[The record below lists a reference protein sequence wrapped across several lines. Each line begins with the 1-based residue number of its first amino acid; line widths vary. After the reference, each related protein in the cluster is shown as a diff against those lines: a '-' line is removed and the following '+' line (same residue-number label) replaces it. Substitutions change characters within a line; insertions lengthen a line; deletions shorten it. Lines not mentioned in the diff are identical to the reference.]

1 MLSSVI
7 FSSNLFFLCLL
18 VGLLSTIA
26 LYYSQRNLL
35 KSPTLYFLS
44 LIRFVSIT
52 FLCFLLLDPVV
63 KSINKLKEEPIVVVL
78 QDESSSI
85 KEDLKDELIQ
95 FSNNIKGYNIFR
107 YNFSDKLYDGF
118 TNINDGYTTNYSK
131 ALTQVES
138 IFSNRNLS
146 SIVLISDGLN
156 NTGANPLY
164 SNNLDIPVHTL
175 CLGDTN
181 IYSDNLISEVK
192 HNELVFLGNS
202 FQTEILIQSTKYKG
216 KKVNLTIENNGEKVF
231 DKELNVTSNDQ
242 FFKISAEILTSE
254 IGLQLFTAKLE
265 SLDGERNKKNNI
277 YRFYVDVINTKYNIL
292 LVHDDSHPDLGAFVN
307 VINRN
312 KDYNLDVVKSID
324 FDNNFESYNLI
335 VLHSISSENIDFV
348 EKIKQKN
355 NLPILLFCK
364 QDFSRYSELI
374 PNVDFKIKSTNSQVF
389 PSTKKDFLKFKIS
402 NDLSDFIDNSP
413 PITSPFGIYKISSSI
428 DVFVN
433 QKIGNSITN
442 NPVCFF
448 DEFNGQKIG
457 VIVGEGFWRWKLQ
470 DYKINENDDLFSEFY
485 NKITQYLLVREDRSK
500 FRLFYEKELN
510 ENEDLIFEAHVYN
523 DSYELENN
531 EDIRLVLTNSNNKEF
546 EYIFE
551 RISDKYILNVGSLNP
566 DNYTVFAKVE
576 KRNYEKFGELSIK
589 TVQIE
594 NLSSVADHE
603 FLYNLSETS
612 GGKSFTFSNINE
624 LKDYINFQKDKST
637 ITTTEDILKQLID
650 YELILLI
657 LLLLISFEWFIRKY
671 NGLT

>member
-1 MLSSVI
+1 MLSSII
-7 FSSNLFFLCLL
+7 FSNNLFFLCLL

-35 KSPTLYFLS
+35 KSQTLYFLS

-118 TNINDGYTTNYSK
+118 TNINDGYKTNYSK
-131 ALTQVES
+131 ALTQIES

-216 KKVNLTIENNGEKVF
+216 KKFNLSIENNGEKVF
-231 DKELNVTSNDQ
+231 DKELNVTSNNQ

-254 IGLQLFTAKLE
+254 IGLQLYTAKLE

-312 KDYNLDVVKSID
+312 KDYNLDIVKSID

-335 VLHSISSENIDFV
+335 VLHSISKDNIDFIQ
-348 EKIKQKN
+348 KIKQKN

-364 QDFSRYSELI
+364 QDFSRYSDLI
-374 PNVDFKIKSTNSQVF
+374 PNADFKIKSTNSQVF

-413 PITSPFGIYKISSSI
+413 PITSPFGIYNISSSI

-457 VIVGEGFWRWKLQ
+457 VIIGEGF
-470 DYKINENDDLFSEFY
+470 
-485 NKITQYLLVREDRSK
+485 
-500 FRLFYEKELN
+500 
-510 ENEDLIFEAHVYN
+510 
-523 DSYELENN
+523 
-531 EDIRLVLTNSNNKEF
+531 
-546 EYIFE
+546 
-551 RISDKYILNVGSLNP
+551 
-566 DNYTVFAKVE
+566 
-576 KRNYEKFGELSIK
+576 
-589 TVQIE
+589 
-594 NLSSVADHE
+594 
-603 FLYNLSETS
+603 
-612 GGKSFTFSNINE
+612 
-624 LKDYINFQKDKST
+624 
-637 ITTTEDILKQLID
+637 
-650 YELILLI
+650 
-657 LLLLISFEWFIRKY
+657 
-671 NGLT
+671 

>member
-1 MLSSVI
+1 MLSSII
-7 FSSNLFFLCLL
+7 FSNNLFFLCFL

-26 LYYSQRNLL
+26 LYFSQRNLL
-35 KSPTLYFLS
+35 KSQTLYFLS

-63 KSINKLKEEPIVVVL
+63 KSINKLKEEPIVVIL

-95 FSNNIKGYNIFR
+95 FSNNIKGYDIHS
-107 YNFSDKLYDGF
+107 YNFSDELYDGF
-118 TNINDGYTTNYSK
+118 TNVNDGYKTNYSK
-131 ALTQVES
+131 ALTQIES

-146 SIVLISDGLN
+146 SIVLVSDGLN

-202 FQTEILIQSTKYKG
+202 FQTEILIQSTKYEG
-216 KKVNLTIENNGEKVF
+216 KKFNLTIENNGEKVF
-231 DKELNVTSNDQ
+231 DKELNVTSNNQ

-254 IGLQLFTAKLE
+254 IGLQLYTAKLE

-292 LVHDDSHPDLGAFVN
+292 LIHDDSHPDLGAFVN

-335 VLHSISSENIDFV
+335 VLHSISKDNIDFI

-364 QDFSRYSELI
+364 QDFSSYSDLI

-389 PSTKKDFLKFKIS
+389 SSTTKDFLKFKIS
-402 NDLSDFIDNSP
+402 NNLSDFIDNSP
-413 PITSPFGIYKISSSI
+413 PITSPFGIYNISSSV

-433 QKIGNSITN
+433 QRIGNSTTN

-500 FRLFYEKELN
+500 FRLFYDKELN
-510 ENEDLIFEAHVYN
+510 ENEDLIFEAQVYN
-523 DSYELENN
+523 DSYELENK
-531 EDIRLVLTNSNNKEF
+531 EDIQLVLTNSNNKEF
-546 EYIFE
+546 EYIFD
-551 RISDKYILNVGSLNP
+551 RIGDKYILNVGSLNP
-566 DNYTVFAKVE
+566 DNYSVNAKVE
-576 KRNYEKFGELSIK
+576 KRNYEKSGELSIK
-589 TVQIE
+589 TIQIE

-612 GGKSFTFSNINE
+612 GGKSFVLSKINE
-624 LKDYINFQKDKST
+624 LKDYINFQKNKST

-657 LLLLISFEWFIRKY
+657 LLSLISFEWFIRKY

>member
-1 MLSSVI
+1 MLSSII
-7 FSSNLFFLCLL
+7 FSNNLFFLCFL

-26 LYYSQRNLL
+26 LYFSQRNLL
-35 KSPTLYFLS
+35 KSQTLYFLS

-63 KSINKLKEEPIVVVL
+63 KSINKLKEEPIVVIL

-95 FSNNIKGYNIFR
+95 FSNNIKGYDIHS
-107 YNFSDKLYDGF
+107 YNFSDELYDGF
-118 TNINDGYTTNYSK
+118 TNVNDGYKTNYSK
-131 ALTQVES
+131 ALTQIES

-146 SIVLISDGLN
+146 SIVLVSDGLN

-202 FQTEILIQSTKYKG
+202 FQTEILIQSTKYEG
-216 KKVNLTIENNGEKVF
+216 KKFNLTIENNGEKVF
-231 DKELNVTSNDQ
+231 DKELNVTSNNQ

-254 IGLQLFTAKLE
+254 IGLQLYTAKLE

-292 LVHDDSHPDLGAFVN
+292 LIHDDSHPDLGAFVN

-335 VLHSISSENIDFV
+335 VLHSISKDNIGFI

-364 QDFSRYSELI
+364 QDFSNYSYLI

-389 PSTKKDFLKFKIS
+389 SSTTKDFLKFKIS
-402 NDLSDFIDNSP
+402 NNLSDFIDNSP
-413 PITSPFGIYKISSSI
+413 PLTSPFGIYNISSSV

-433 QKIGNSITN
+433 QRIGNSTTN

-500 FRLFYEKELN
+500 FRLFYDNELN
-510 ENEDLIFEAHVYN
+510 ENEDLIFEAQVYN
-523 DSYELENN
+523 DSYELENK
-531 EDIRLVLTNSNNKEF
+531 EDIQLVLTNSNNKEF
-546 EYIFE
+546 EYIFD
-551 RISDKYILNVGSLNP
+551 RIGDKYILNVGSLNP
-566 DNYTVFAKVE
+566 DNYSVNAKVE
-576 KRNYEKFGELSIK
+576 KRNYEKSGELSIK
-589 TVQIE
+589 TIQIE

-612 GGKSFTFSNINE
+612 GGKSFVLSKINE
-624 LKDYINFQKDKST
+624 LKDYINFQKNKST

-657 LLLLISFEWFIRKY
+657 LLSLISFEWFIRKY

>member
-1 MLSSVI
+1 MLSSII
-7 FSSNLFFLCLL
+7 FSNNLFFLCLL

-35 KSPTLYFLS
+35 KSQTLYFLS

-63 KSINKLKEEPIVVVL
+63 KSINKIKEEPIVVIL

-85 KEDLKDELIQ
+85 KEDLRDKLIQ
-95 FSNNIKGYNIFR
+95 FSNNIKGYDIYS

-118 TNINDGYTTNYSK
+118 THKNDGYTTNYSK
-131 ALTQVES
+131 ALTQIES

-146 SIVLISDGLN
+146 SIVLVSDGLN
-156 NTGANPLY
+156 NTSANPLY
-164 SNNLDIPVHTL
+164 SNNLDIPIHTL

-181 IYSDNLISEVK
+181 IYSDNLISDVN

-216 KKVNLTIENNGEKVF
+216 KKFNLSIENNGEKVF
-231 DKELNVTSNDQ
+231 DKELNVTSNNQ
-242 FFKISAEILTSE
+242 FFKISAEILTSK
-254 IGLQLFTAKLE
+254 IGLQLYTAKLE

-335 VLHSISSENIDFV
+335 VLHSISKDNIDFI

-364 QDFSRYSELI
+364 QDFSNYSDLI
-374 PNVDFKIKSTNSQVF
+374 PNLDFKIKSTNSQVY
-389 PSTKKDFLKFKIS
+389 SSLTKDFLKFKIS
-402 NDLSDFIDNSP
+402 NNLSDFIDNSP
-413 PITSPFGIYKISSSI
+413 PITSPFGIYNISSSVDI
-428 DVFVN
+428 FVN
-433 QKIGNSITN
+433 QRIGNSTTN

-470 DYKINENDDLFSEFY
+470 DYKINENDNLFSEFY

-500 FRLFYEKELN
+500 FRLFYDKELN
-510 ENEDLIFEAHVYN
+510 ENEDLIFEAQVYN
-523 DSYELENN
+523 DSYELENK

-546 EYIFE
+546 EYFFD
-551 RISDKYILNVGSLNP
+551 RVSDKYILNVGSLDP

-576 KRNYEKFGELSIK
+576 KRNYEKFGNLSIK

-612 GGKSFTFSNINE
+612 GGKSFTLSNINE
-624 LKDYINFQKDKST
+624 LKDYINFQKNKST
-637 ITTTEDILKQLID
+637 ITTSEDILKQLID

-657 LLLLISFEWFIRKY
+657 LLLLISLEWLIRKY